1 MQLECYWICDCK
13 YFPTW
18 YFHYFMYLLNF
29 IISFIFYNIIP
40 ILFLFLFLLLFN
52 YSCSHFPP
60 ITLPYPTHSHIPHAI
75 LPHLWLCPWVLY
87 ACSLM
92 TLPLLCPVMPPL
104 WLLSVCSLFPCLS
117 FYFACFFVLLIRF
130 LLQVR

>member
-13 YFPTW
+13 YIPTW
-18 YFHYFMYLLNF
+18 YFHYFLYLFNF
-29 IISFIFYNIIP
+29 TISFIFYNIIP

-92 TLPLLCPVMPPL
+92 TLPLLCPVTLSPSPL
-104 WLLSVCSLFPCLS
+104 VPVCLFFISMSLVLFCLLVS
-117 FYFACFFVLLIRF
+117 FVD
-130 LLQVR
+130 